1 MTTDAVGREYMKETT
16 MMFVSGII
24 VAIAVEHC
32 NLHKRIALNA
42 MFCIGTSARR
52 FARLDALKYR
62 WKCSSNFPPLSQ
74 THAGTHA
81 ADNVSVHVD
90 IEHGDDGHDGSD
102 RRRRAHRAG
111 ERS

>member
-52 FARLDALKYR
+52 LVGQKDQNNIRT
-62 WKCSSNFPPLSQ
+62 P
-74 THAGTHA
+74 
-81 ADNVSVHVD
+81 
-90 IEHGDDGHDGSD
+90 HD
-102 RRRRAHRAG
+102 R
-111 ERS
+111 